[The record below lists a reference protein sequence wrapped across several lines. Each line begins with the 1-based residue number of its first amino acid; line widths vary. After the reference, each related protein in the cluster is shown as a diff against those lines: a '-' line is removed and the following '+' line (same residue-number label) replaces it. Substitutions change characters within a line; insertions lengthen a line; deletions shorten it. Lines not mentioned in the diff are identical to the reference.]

1 MLSLALQT
9 ATFNVPAV
17 SQSAI
22 KTSKGV
28 ANKAVTETNKLM
40 TTVQPGAELYNAALF
55 VDHNKASMT
64 PPAKTEL

>member
-1 MLSLALQT
+1 MG
-9 ATFNVPAV
+9 N
-17 SQSAI
+17 SAI

-28 ANKAVTETNKLM
+28 ANEAVMETNELM
-40 TTVQPGAELYNAALF
+40 TTVQPGAKLYDAALF